1 MLANIYLHY
10 VLDLWVER
18 RFKKTCWG
26 FAELTR
32 FADDHVATFKY
43 HADAVRF
50 RQEME
55 ERLAAFGLRIAPEK
69 TALLRFDGN
78 LLRGEG
84 GPAIKPATFGL
95 RMATLA
101 VPVEQLHW

>member
-1 MLANIYLHY
+1 VLANIYLHY

-50 RQEME
+50 RQQME
-55 ERLAAFGLRIAPEK
+55 ERLVPLGFGSRRRRRHCCAS
-69 TALLRFDGN
+69 TA
-78 LLRGEG
+78 
-84 GPAIKPATFGL
+84 TY
-95 RMATLA
+95 
-101 VPVEQLHW
+101 